1 MKGGKSFGNILNGE
15 PHLCSVFDG
24 FFVHLLVARVSKFVA
39 AIKTHDDCLPRT
51 VSLLLLSIFAVN
63 FWVSGHLSTGR
74 AVSGSTGRVMNAP
87 GASARAL

>member
-51 VSLLLLSIFAVN
+51 VSLLSIFAVD
-63 FWVSGHLSTGR
+63 FWVSGHRQTGGM
-74 AVSGSTGRVMNAP
+74 VSGSTGRVMNAT
-87 GASARAL
+87 GASAQAL